1 MGWVITKAPEQ
12 RFENTIAGS
21 NSICEIV
28 KINLII
34 GAAYAWNLG
43 GLVMRHSQLKA
54 FHYVAKYGGFSRA
67 AEALFLTQPAISEQ
81 VRKLEQD
88 HDLLLFV
95 RERKR
100 VHLTPE
106 GEQLFRFTKQ
116 YFEIEDQIE
125 DYLSET
131 KAVIDGELRIIADS
145 AHHLTRFL
153 GPFRK
158 KFPGAQIS
166 MRSGNT
172 EEILD
177 ELRSYNAEIG
187 VVGSL
192 SPGKDMSVLNLGSTE
207 IVAFAAHDVLLA
219 SKSTLSLRE
228 LADLPLIFREQGS
241 KTRQKLE
248 EEAKKSGV
256 VLKPAIVAE
265 GREAV
270 RELVASGA
278 GIGFVSQAEYSH
290 DDRLRQIRLKDIHLH
305 MDESLVAL
313 SQRRE
318 VKIIRAF
325 MDFARQ
331 VLESKETPAA

>member
-1 MGWVITKAPEQ
+1 
-12 RFENTIAGS
+12 
-21 NSICEIV
+21 
-28 KINLII
+28 
-34 GAAYAWNLG
+34 
-43 GLVMRHSQLKA
+43 MRHSQLKA
-54 FHYVAKYGGFSRA
+54 FHFVAKHGGFSRA

-88 HDLLLFV
+88 HDLLLFQ

-100 VHLTPE
+100 VTLTSE
-106 GEQLFRFTKQ
+106 GEQLYRYTKQ

-145 AHHLTRFL
+145 AHHMTAFL
-153 GPFRK
+153 GPFQK
-158 KFPGAQIS
+158 KHPNVTITVRA
-166 MRSGNT
+166 GNT
-172 EEILD
+172 EEILE

-192 SPGKDMSVLNLGSTE
+192 SPGKDMDVLSLGSTE
-207 IVAFAAHDVLLA
+207 IVAFAAQGVLLA
-219 SKSTLSLRE
+219 SKPTLSLKE
-228 LADLPLIFREQGS
+228 LSNLPLIFRESGS

-248 EEAKKSGV
+248 DEAKKHGIA
-256 VLKPAIVAE
+256 LKPAIVAE
-265 GREAV
+265 GREAI

-278 GIGFVSQAEYSH
+278 GIGFVSQAEYGH
-290 DDRLRQIRLKDIHLH
+290 DDRLRQIKLKGINLQ
-305 MDESLVAL
+305 MGESIISL

-325 MDFARQ
+325 MEFAQRQ
-331 VLESKETPAA
+331 QKENPANM